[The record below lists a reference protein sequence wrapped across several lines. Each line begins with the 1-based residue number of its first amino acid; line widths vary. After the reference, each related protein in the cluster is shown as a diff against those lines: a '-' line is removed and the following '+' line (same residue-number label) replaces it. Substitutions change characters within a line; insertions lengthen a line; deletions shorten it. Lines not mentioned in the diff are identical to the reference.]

1 MVTLLDCSKAFDMV
15 RFSTLFKKLSVAGVP
30 PIVIRV
36 LAYVY
41 EEQFA
46 WVKWGESK
54 SRQFK
59 IVNGTRQG
67 SVLSPALFSLYMDE
81 LLVELRKLGV
91 GCHISGVFFGAAL
104 YADDLVLIAP
114 SRSALQRMLDLCEQ
128 YASDHNLVFSTDP
141 NPASSKSKSLY
152 MVGKTRGGQIQYPK
166 PVRLCGTDLPWVSSA
181 NHLGHTLHQDCSME
195 GDARTRRM
203 AFISESLDIRELFS
217 WAHPMQILQAVQVY
231 CSSFYGSMLYDLY
244 GDEAGMIFRCWNTAT
259 KLAWQVPRGTFTFLV
274 HSFLTG
280 DFPSLRE
287 SLLTRYVAFLQ
298 GLSQTNK
305 KEIRILCCTAISDGR
320 STSGRNYRNIAK
332 ETRIRLKTSSKQE
345 TRNSLEKPD
354 APKEEE
360 WRIRLLARLLHER
373 TLFIEEDAELVNVVC
388 SSTFE

>member
-1 MVTLLDCSKAFDMV
+1 
-15 RFSTLFKKLSVAGVP
+15 
-30 PIVIRV
+30 
-36 LAYVY
+36 
-41 EEQFA
+41 
-46 WVKWGESK
+46 
-54 SRQFK
+54 
-59 IVNGTRQG
+59 
-67 SVLSPALFSLYMDE
+67 
-81 LLVELRKLGV
+81 
-91 GCHISGVFFGAAL
+91 
-104 YADDLVLIAP
+104 
-114 SRSALQRMLDLCEQ
+114 
-128 YASDHNLVFSTDP
+128 
-141 NPASSKSKSLY
+141 
-152 MVGKTRGGQIQYPK
+152 
-166 PVRLCGTDLPWVSSA
+166 
-181 NHLGHTLHQDCSME
+181 ME

-203 AFISESLDIRELFS
+203 AFISDSLDIRELFS

-244 GDEAGMIFRCWNTAT
+244 GDEAGMICRCWNTAT
-259 KLAWQVPRGTFTFLV
+259 KLAWQVPRSTFTFLV
-274 HSFLTG
+274 DRVLTG